1 MGVTYLVDYT
11 IERQG
16 LYDFKSTIIKCESE
30 EISVVPHIHTY
41 ISRRMKRS
49 GVLVFAAASAA
60 ASASCDSGSSQI
72 SSSSPQ
78 VGAYITLHNVDSN
91 VFRLHVNCWHW
102 L

>member
-1 MGVTYLVDYT
+1 MISNQQV
-11 IERQG
+11 
-16 LYDFKSTIIKCESE
+16 IKCESE